1 MCTFTNQAH
10 SLPMEHQQKYI
21 LLFSNDC
28 EQSQQLA
35 RLLRHYWTAATI
47 QVAKSI
53 DEILAFIGQ
62 RRPDVIILLGVEK
75 KGNYYIDCIKEMRS
89 NKGIDHIPVC
99 IYNTL
104 PVQKDLDRLW
114 QQIIA
119 TSI

>member
-1 MCTFTNQAH
+1 MCTFTNTAH
-10 SLPMEHQQKYI
+10 SLSMKHQQKYI
-21 LLFSNDC
+21 LLFGNDC
-28 EQSQQLA
+28 AQLQQLA
-35 RLLRHYWTAATI
+35 LLLEHYWPSAII
-47 QVAKSI
+47 QLANGI
-53 DEILAFIGQ
+53 DEIFTFIEQ

-114 QQIIA
+114 QQIAA
-119 TSI
+119 TPI